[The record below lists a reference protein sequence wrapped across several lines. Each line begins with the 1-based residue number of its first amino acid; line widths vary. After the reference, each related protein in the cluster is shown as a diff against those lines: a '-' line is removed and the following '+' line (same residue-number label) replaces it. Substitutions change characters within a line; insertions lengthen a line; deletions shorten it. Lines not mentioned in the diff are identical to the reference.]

1 MDRISKDHIYGFLA
15 VGVLALLLA
24 LVLREY
30 GVVGFTPEEVEMARV
45 APYVNYN
52 ADAQALTMAQ
62 TPDLLTSN
70 KSDELVKSDGID
82 WNNAIMDMGLEQSV
96 IDSHRTFV
104 NDAARITTTASNVP
118 IMEPTH
124 VVPYVGL
131 RRPDYQRVP
140 MMPGARTIPSVDG
153 AALPTVSRFLL

>member
-1 MDRISKDHIYGFLA
+1 MNFTLKDSFYGVLA
-15 VGVLALLLA
+15 VGILAA
-24 LVLREY
+24 VITLVLRAY
-30 GVVGFTPEEVEMARV
+30 GVVGFTPEESEIAKV
-45 APYVNYN
+45 APYLNYN
-52 ADAQALTMAQ
+52 ADAQALTMSQ
-62 TPDLLTSN
+62 TPDLMTTH

-82 WNNAIMDMGLEQSV
+82 WSNAIMNMGLEQSV

-118 IMEPTH
+118 VMEPTH

-131 RRPDYQRVP
+131 RRPDYQRSP

-153 AALPTVSRFLL
+153 GALPSVSRFLL